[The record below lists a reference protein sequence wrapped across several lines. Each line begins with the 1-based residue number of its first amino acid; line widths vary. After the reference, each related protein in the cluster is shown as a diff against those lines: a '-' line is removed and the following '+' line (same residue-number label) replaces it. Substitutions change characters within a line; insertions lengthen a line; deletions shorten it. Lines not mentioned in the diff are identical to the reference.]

1 MHVKNQKVA
10 MHIYAI
16 IAIHL
21 WALGYVLTRVAVR
34 HFTPEAVS
42 FLRYLVA
49 ATSLLLFA
57 TAKKMRLPKLRDVP
71 LLFLGGAIGF
81 AVYVY
86 MINLGSQTLEASN
99 ISFIV
104 STAPI
109 ITALLARIVL
119 HEKMGLLGWLSVLC
133 AFTGVGIITLFDGG
147 FAFTSGAIWIC
158 FAAIL
163 VSTYNI
169 YQRKLL
175 RRYSPLE
182 ITTYCVIAGA
192 LLLSV
197 FAPQSFPQLL
207 NAEPIGIAV
216 IIILGMFSAGIAYA
230 CWACALSLA
239 EKTSEVTN
247 YMFVTP
253 IITTIL
259 GLVLIG
265 EIPGISVFIGGF
277 LVLMG
282 VVLINKRKTL

>member
-1 MHVKNQKVA
+1 

-16 IAIHL
+16 VAIHL

-34 HFTPEAVS
+34 HFTPEAIS

-49 ATSLLLFA
+49 AFSLLSFA
-57 TAKKMRLPKLRDVP
+57 IVKKLRLPKPRDIP

-86 MINLGSQTLEASN
+86 MINLGSQTLQASN
-99 ISFIV
+99 VSFII
-104 STAPI
+104 STGPI
-109 ITALLARIVL
+109 ITALLAKIIL
-119 HEKMGLLGWLSVLC
+119 HESMGVIGWLSVLC
-133 AFTGVGIITLFDGG
+133 AFTGVGVITLFDGG
-147 FAFTSGAIWIC
+147 FVFNSGAVWIC

-163 VSTYNI
+163 VSFYNI
-169 YQRKLL
+169 YQRKML

-192 LLLSV
+192 LILSV

-207 NAEPIGIAV
+207 NAEPIGIVV
-216 IIILGMFSAGIAYA
+216 IIILGMFSAGIAYL
-230 CWACALSLA
+230 CWASALSIA
-239 EKTSEVTN
+239 EKTSDVTS

-253 IITTIL
+253 IITTSL
-259 GLVLIG
+259 GLILIG
-265 EIPGISVFIGGF
+265 ETPGVSVFIGGF
-277 LVLMG
+277 LVLVG

>member
-1 MHVKNQKVA
+1 

>member
-1 MHVKNQKVA
+1 

-16 IAIHL
+16 IAINL

-34 HFTPEAVS
+34 HFSPEATA
-42 FLRYLVA
+42 FLRYFVA
-49 ATSLLLFA
+49 AASLLFFA
-57 TAKKMRLPKLRDVP
+57 MVKKMRLPKPRDIP

-104 STAPI
+104 STSPI
-109 ITALLARIVL
+109 ITALLARIIL
-119 HEKMGLLGWLSVLC
+119 KEKMGLLGWLSVLC
-133 AFTGVGIITLFDGG
+133 AFTGIGIITLFDGG

-163 VSTYNI
+163 VSFYNI
-169 YQRKLL
+169 YQRQLL

-192 LLLSV
+192 LILSV

-216 IIILGMFSAGIAYA
+216 IILLGMFSAGIAYA
-230 CWACALSLA
+230 CWACALSIA

-253 IITTIL
+253 VITTIL
-259 GLVLIG
+259 GLILIS
-265 EIPGISVFIGGF
+265 EMPSVSVYMGGF